1 MFDNEFGSMNVTI
14 RVLENGLLS
23 QSTYDRMLAADSF
36 EDALSIL
43 RETTYRDEVEKVLR
57 THNYDE
63 MITEEL
69 EGTYRRL
76 FQISP
81 VTEIVELATLKYTYQ
96 NIKVLIKELISDQ
109 DYPELYFDI
118 GRYDITELRQAV
130 SLGKSDVLPQA
141 YLDTINHAKL
151 DYSEFNNVHQVEVLI
166 DRHYFE
172 HLKQLALEIGD
183 PKIIEIIDMQIDFK
197 NISTLIRAKYQN
209 RTPNFLRSI
218 LSDAGSL
225 EVEKLIKLG
234 VGDARTLIQSLSETK
249 YKDVL
254 NESLITAGIGI
265 SSIKFDY
272 YTDNAMMRKMQDAK
286 LKAFGPLPMLSFIYA
301 KETEARN
308 LRLVLSAKENH
319 IDEEETKGRM
329 RLNYVS

>member
-14 RVLENGLLS
+14 RVLENDLLN
-23 QSTYDRMLAADSF
+23 QSMYDRLLAADSF
-36 EDALSIL
+36 EEAVSIL
-43 RETTYRDEVEKVLR
+43 RETTYRDNVEEVLR

-69 EGTYRRL
+69 EETYRRL
-76 FQISP
+76 FQLSP
-81 VTEIVELATLKYTYQ
+81 HPKIVELMTLKYTYQ

-109 DYPELYFDI
+109 DFSELYFDI
-118 GRYDITELRQAV
+118 GRYELTELRQSV
-130 SLGKSDVLPQA
+130 SLGKSDTLPQT
-141 YLDTINHAKL
+141 YLDTINSAKL

-183 PKIIEIIDMQIDFK
+183 PEIINIVDMQIDFK

-209 RTPNFLRSI
+209 RTTNFLRSI
-218 LSDAGSL
+218 LSDAGSF
-225 EVEKLIKLG
+225 EIEKLIKLG
-234 VGDARTLIQSLSETK
+234 VSDARTLIQSLSETQ

-272 YTDNAMMRKMQDAK
+272 YTDNAMMRKMQEAK
-286 LKAFGPLPMLSFIYA
+286 LKSFGPLPMLSFIYA
-301 KETEARN
+301 KETQARN

-319 IDEEETKGRM
+319 IDTEEIKGRM

>member
-14 RVLENGLLS
+14 RVLENDLLN
-23 QSTYDRMLAADSF
+23 QSMYDRLLAADSF
-36 EDALSIL
+36 EDAVSLL
-43 RETTYRDEVEKVLR
+43 RETTYRDEVERVLE

-69 EGTYRRL
+69 EETYRRL
-76 FQISP
+76 FQLSP
-81 VTEIVELATLKYTYQ
+81 YPEMVELMTLKYTYQ
-96 NIKVLIKELISDQ
+96 NLKVMIKEEISEKDFS
-109 DYPELYFDI
+109 DLYFNI
-118 GRYDITELRQAV
+118 GRFDLTDFRQAV

-141 YLDTINHAKL
+141 YLETINSAKL
-151 DYSEFNNVHQVEVLI
+151 DYSEFNNVHQVEMLI

-183 PKIIEIIDMQIDFK
+183 PAIINLVDMQIDFK

-218 LSDAGSL
+218 LSDAGTF
-225 EVEKLIKLG
+225 EIEKLIKLG
-234 VGDARTLIQSLSETK
+234 VGDARSLIQSLSETK

-254 NESLITAGIGI
+254 NESLIVAGIGI

-308 LRLVLSAKENH
+308 LRLVLSAKENR
-319 IDEEETKGRM
+319 IDIEETKGRM

>member
-14 RVLENGLLS
+14 RVLENDLLN
-23 QSTYDRMLAADSF
+23 QSMYDRLLTADSF
-36 EDALSIL
+36 EEAVSIL
-43 RETTYRDEVEKVLR
+43 RETTYRDNVEEVLR

-69 EGTYRRL
+69 EETYRRL
-76 FQISP
+76 FQLSP
-81 VTEIVELATLKYTYQ
+81 HPKIVELMTLKYTYQ

-109 DYPELYFDI
+109 DFSELYFDI
-118 GRYDITELRQAV
+118 GRYELTELRQSV
-130 SLGKSDVLPQA
+130 SLGKSDILPQT
-141 YLDTINHAKL
+141 YLDTINSAKL

-183 PKIIEIIDMQIDFK
+183 PEIINIVDMQIDFK

-209 RTPNFLRSI
+209 RTTNFLRSI
-218 LSDAGSL
+218 LSDAGSF
-225 EVEKLIKLG
+225 EIEKLIKLG
-234 VGDARTLIQSLSETK
+234 VSDARTLIQSLSETQ

-272 YTDNAMMRKMQDAK
+272 YTDNAMMRKMQEAK
-286 LKAFGPLPMLSFIYA
+286 LKSFGPLPMLSFIYA
-301 KETEARN
+301 KETQARN

-319 IDEEETKGRM
+319 IDAEEIKGRM